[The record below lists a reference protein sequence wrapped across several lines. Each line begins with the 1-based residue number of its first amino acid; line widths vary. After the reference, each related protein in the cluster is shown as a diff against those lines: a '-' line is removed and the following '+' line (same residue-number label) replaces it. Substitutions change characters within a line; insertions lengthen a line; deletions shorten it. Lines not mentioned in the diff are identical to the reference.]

1 MALSEY
7 DDLQLRIDRDAD
19 GSYRVLAMAP
29 DGRIARGSFTPPV
42 TDRELDEFVQR
53 VGLARRRS
61 GSADARMQAIR
72 ELGSNLFD
80 ALIRDDVGTVYHS
93 ARSAAAE
100 RDRGLRLTL
109 RLSGSPELMRLP
121 WEFLYRRPRFIAQ
134 STRTPV
140 VRALDVDS
148 AMHPQV
154 LRLPLRI
161 LAMVSSPSGYPEL
174 DAEVERRNLERALA
188 VPRAAGLVEVTWLDR
203 ATLGELGRRIAE
215 PDEIHV
221 LHYIG
226 HGAYDE
232 ATEAGVLVL
241 ETPQGRAH
249 DVSGEEIGAM
259 LQDETSLRLV
269 VLNAC
274 EGARSSHVDPF
285 SGVAASLVHFDIP
298 AVIGMQFEITDDAAI
313 AFSESLYTGL
323 ARGLPID
330 AALAPARRA
339 IMGAML
345 PTEFGTPVLF
355 LRDGD
360 ARLFDVTD
368 APPTGAITG
377 LLAEPSVEESEPSP
391 IPDEVEL
398 EPAAEL
404 QPAAELAPEPRV
416 EPTAWSAAED
426 VESEPH
432 AESIAAESRAED
444 VAPQPG
450 AEKVFAEPRTDPV
463 AAEVRAASLE
473 PTSAAPLAARG
484 APPRPRLARGAG
496 VPSARIVLAIATA
509 LIGAGLLVLASWM
522 FQSAAATADL
532 SYTRAGFTGQ
542 ALGLVFLGAHHI
554 ARPSRGRVVI
564 AALFGV
570 GAVLNW
576 VVEGAIYS
584 DQWDLAIWSHL
595 ADGLVLLL
603 AGGFLV
609 RAGWGSAS
617 PYASGLRAPAVL
629 VIVDGSIVFL
639 SGLALLE
646 LDSFSPEPFLAL
658 GALGVGVGYAVS
670 AVMLIGA
677 LRKSSDRRHG
687 RAGAGASAEGTQA
700 VEPDDVAAPAAVVDE
715 AAASVED
722 EFPSEA
728 PTTGEDAPQPTAWRG
743 EVAYERLTGRRTRA
757 VIRLRLVMEH
767 DLVLVFGVGWK
778 TIQVDGAFVPIPR
791 GRIAEFGLRDG
802 DVERAC
808 VLESSP
814 PAAGARPE
822 TSRTAHI
829 DSILVDGIPIPLEQ
843 QDAAG

>member
-1 MALSEY
+1 
-7 DDLQLRIDRDAD
+7 
-19 GSYRVLAMAP
+19 
-29 DGRIARGSFTPPV
+29 
-42 TDRELDEFVQR
+42 
-53 VGLARRRS
+53 
-61 GSADARMQAIR
+61 
-72 ELGSNLFD
+72 
-80 ALIRDDVGTVYHS
+80 
-93 ARSAAAE
+93 
-100 RDRGLRLTL
+100 
-109 RLSGSPELMRLP
+109 MRLP
-121 WEFLYRRPRFIAQ
+121 WEFLYKRPRFIAQ
-134 STRTPV
+134 STWTPV

-148 AMHPQV
+148 AMHPQK

-174 DAEVERRNLERALA
+174 DAEAERRNLERALA
-188 VPRAAGLVEVTWLDR
+188 GLRAAGLVEVTWLDR

-215 PDEIHV
+215 PDEVHV

-232 ATEAGVLVL
+232 ATESGVLVL

-285 SGVAASLVHFDIP
+285 SGVATSLVHFDIP

-323 ARGLPID
+323 ARGMPID

-339 IMGAML
+339 IIGAMVA
-345 PTEFGTPVLF
+345 TEFGTPVLF

-360 ARLFDVTD
+360 ARLFDVAD
-368 APPTGAITG
+368 ASPTSELAAP
-377 LLAEPSVEESEPSP
+377 LAEPSVEEIEPAP
-391 IPDEVEL
+391 ILDEVGL

-404 QPAAELAPEPRV
+404 APAPRV
-416 EPTAWSAAED
+416 EEPTAGSAPED
-426 VESEPH
+426 AESEPP
-432 AESIAAESRAED
+432 AESIVAEPRAED

-450 AEKVFAEPRTDPV
+450 AVEALAEARPEHV
-463 AAEVRAASLE
+463 AAEVRAGSPE
-473 PTSAAPLAARG
+473 PTSAALHAAAA
-484 APPRPRLARGAG
+484 APPRQRLARGAE
-496 VPSARIVLAIATA
+496 VSTVRIVLAIATA
-509 LIGAGLLVLASWM
+509 LIGAGLLVLASLM
-522 FQSAAATADL
+522 FQSAAVTGDL
-532 SYTRAGFTGQ
+532 SFTRAGFTGQ
-542 ALGLVFLGAHHI
+542 ALGLAFLCAHHV

-564 AALFGV
+564 APLFGV

-576 VVEGAIYS
+576 VVEGAIYA

-595 ADGLVLLL
+595 AAGLVLLL
-603 AGGFLV
+603 AGGLLA
-609 RAGWGSAS
+609 RAGWRSAS
-617 PYASGLRAPAVL
+617 PYSSGLRAPAVL

-646 LDSFSPEPFLAL
+646 LDSFSPEPVLAI
-658 GALGVGVGYAVS
+658 GALGIGVGYAVS

-677 LRKSSDRRHG
+677 RRRRSDRRRE
-687 RAGAGASAEGTQA
+687 RAGSEASAEG
-700 VEPDDVAAPAAVVDE
+700 APADGADVVARAAGIVE

-722 EFPSEA
+722 AFPAEA
-728 PTTGEDAPQPTAWRG
+728 PTGEDAQQPTAWRG

-757 VIRLRLVMEH
+757 VLRLRLVLEH
-767 DLVLVFGVGWK
+767 EFVLTFGIGWK
-778 TIQVDGAFVPIPR
+778 TIEVDGAFVPISR
-791 GRIAEFGLRDG
+791 GRVAEFGLHDG
-802 DVERAC
+802 DVERIC

-822 TSRTAHI
+822 TSRTARI
-829 DSILVDGIPIPLEQ
+829 DSLVVDGIPIPLDQ
-843 QDAAG
+843 QDTGD